1 MGITKINAKANA
13 KTSANR
19 TKTETK
25 ASASILSKTRL
36 VGFGCYLASV
46 AIPVIAH
53 ASVEGSLLA
62 VQAKLVGTILPLAAI
77 CGLVVAGF
85 SFVAGHP
92 NARNHLSLA
101 IMGAIIGFGAESIVA
116 LIRSLIQ

>member
-1 MGITKINAKANA
+1 MTTLQESNESPSP
-13 KTSANR
+13 T
-19 TKTETK
+19 
-25 ASASILSKTRL
+25 ASTTRRCL
-36 VGFGCYLASV
+36 VGFGSFLAVV
-46 AIPVIAH
+46 AMPVIAQ

-77 CGLVVAGF
+77 CGLIVAGF

-92 NARNHLSLA
+92 NARQHLSLA

>member
-1 MGITKINAKANA
+1 M
-13 KTSANR
+13 
-19 TKTETK
+19 TKTNRMNIEKDST
-25 ASASILSKTRL
+25 SIVSKKRL
-36 VGFGCYLASV
+36 VGFGSFLATV
-46 AIPVIAH
+46 AIPVLAH
-53 ASVEGSLLA
+53 ASVESSLLA

-92 NARNHLSLA
+92 NARQHLTLA

>member
-1 MGITKINAKANA
+1 MTNLRASNKNQPFLTASTTK
-13 KTSANR
+13 R
-19 TKTETK
+19 C
-25 ASASILSKTRL
+25 L
-36 VGFGCYLASV
+36 VGFGSFLTTV
-46 AIPVIAH
+46 LIPAVAH

-77 CGLVVAGF
+77 CGLIVAGF

-92 NARNHLSLA
+92 NARQHLSLA
-101 IMGAIIGFGAESIVA
+101 IFGAIVGFGAESIVA